1 MQTITR
7 RVKNLLYCFTNYIFM
22 DYCRY
27 IEPRIE
33 SENCFYMDYSHCIK
47 PCVESEIGKL
57 NYVLLHAPG
66 PEIEHMTP
74 ENAHNYLFSDI
85 LNQREAYADY
95 KDFQGSLRKVTNV
108 LTVRDLL
115 EDILKNQSLKEDLI
129 EKICNREK
137 LEFLKEDLNKLT
149 NADLAKAFIEGLD
162 SGDSRNRY
170 ILAPAPNFFF
180 MRDASFTMYDNIMIS
195 KMATTVRDRET
206 TLLNAI
212 YNNSPIFDV
221 KVVNPVE
228 QYAPNG
234 IGRVEGGDVL
244 IARHDIILSGCGLRT
259 SREGIEAMVEHLKTK
274 GGHRH
279 LILQELPYE
288 PESFIHLDMVF
299 TLLDVNRCMIFKPVI
314 LNPEFK
320 TIHFE
325 IEENGDVKIYEEEN
339 LIEALKKLGMD
350 LEPIYCGGD
359 DEYNMRR
366 EQWHS
371 GSNFFT
377 FAPGKVLGYERNYN
391 TIENLSRHGFEILK
405 AADVASGKVS
415 VDDYKNC
422 VVAFKGNELSRG
434 GGGARCMTMPLHR
447 DAVKW

>member
-1 MQTITR
+1 MHTITEKTQK
-7 RVKNLLYCFTNYIFM
+7 VFFYCFTNYIFM
-22 DYCRY
+22 DYSR
-27 IEPRIE
+27 
-33 SENCFYMDYSHCIK
+33 CIK

-74 ENAHNYLFSDI
+74 ENAHRFLFSDI
-85 LNQREAYADY
+85 LNQREAYNDY
-95 KDFQGSLRKVTNV
+95 KDFQGTLRKVTNV
-108 LTVRDLL
+108 LTVRELL
-115 EDILKNQSLKEDLI
+115 EGILEKQEIRNELI
-129 EKICNREK
+129 ESICKREK
-137 LEFLKEDLNKLT
+137 LEFLIPELGNLSNT
-149 NADLAKAFIEGLD
+149 DLAKAFIEGLEND
-162 SGDSRNRY
+162 NFKEKY
-170 ILAPAPNFFF
+170 IMPPAPNFFF

-195 KMATTVRDRET
+195 KMATTVRDRESAI
-206 TLLNAI
+206 LQAI

-221 KVVNPVE
+221 ETVNPVE
-228 QYAPNG
+228 KYAPNA

-244 IARHDIILSGCGLRT
+244 IARHDIILSGCGIRT
-259 SREGIEAMVEHLKTK
+259 SREGINAMIEHLKTK
-274 GGHRH
+274 GGRRH
-279 LILQELPYE
+279 LILQELPHE

-299 TLLDVNRCMIFKPVI
+299 TLLDVNKCMVFKPVI
-314 LNPEFK
+314 LNPQYK

-325 IEENGDVKIYEEEN
+325 IDENKEVKIHEEEN
-339 LIEALKKLGMD
+339 LIVALRKLGMD
-350 LEPIYCGGD
+350 LEPIFCGGD
-359 DEYNMRR
+359 NEYAMAR

-377 FAPGKVLGYERNYN
+377 FAPGKILGYERNYN
-391 TIENLSRHGFEILK
+391 TIENLGRHGFEILT

-447 DAVKW
+447 DAVQW

>member
-1 MQTITR
+1 
-7 RVKNLLYCFTNYIFM
+7 
-22 DYCRY
+22 
-27 IEPRIE
+27 
-33 SENCFYMDYSHCIK
+33 MDYSRCIK

-74 ENAHNYLFSDI
+74 ENAHKFLFSDI
-85 LNQREAYADY
+85 LNQREAYNDY
-95 KDFQGSLRKVTNV
+95 RDFEGTLRKVTNV
-108 LTVRDLL
+108 LTVRELL
-115 EDILKNQSLKEDLI
+115 EKTLDKQEIRNELV
-129 EKICNREK
+129 EKICKREK
-137 LEFLKEDLNKLT
+137 LDFLIDDLKSLS
-149 NADLAKAFIEGLD
+149 NADLAKAFIEGLESD
-162 SGDSRNRY
+162 NFKERY
-170 ILAPAPNFFF
+170 VMPPAPNFFF

-195 KMATTVRDRET
+195 KMATTVRDRESI
-206 TLLNAI
+206 LLNAI
-212 YNNSPIFDV
+212 YNHSQLFDV
-221 KVVNPVE
+221 NVVNPVE
-228 QYAPNG
+228 TYAPNG

-244 IARHDIILSGCGLRT
+244 IARHDIILSGCGVRT

-274 GGHRH
+274 GGRRH
-279 LILQELPYE
+279 LILQELPHE

-299 TLLDVNRCMIFKPVI
+299 TLLDVNKCMVFKPVI
-314 LNPEFK
+314 INPQYK

-325 IEENGDVKIYEEEN
+325 IDENKEVKIYEEEN
-339 LIEALKKLGMD
+339 LIVALRKLGMD
-350 LEPIYCGGD
+350 LEPIFCGGD
-359 DEYNMRR
+359 NEYAMAR

-377 FAPGKVLGYERNYN
+377 FAPGKILGYERNYN
-391 TIENLSRHGFEILK
+391 TIENLGRHGFEILT

-447 DAVKW
+447 EAVEW